1 MLSLNSV
8 LKHEQ
13 ELGYFYLILKVL
25 LWESFFQCLETGN
38 LGHYI
43 PKQDKLHRPVQ
54 DLTGKQ

>member
-1 MLSLNSV
+1 MLCLRSV
-8 LKHEQ
+8 LKQEQ
-13 ELGYFYLILKVL
+13 ELGYFYLTLKAIL
-25 LWESFFQCLETGN
+25 WASFFQRLETGN